1 MSKIREGRARN
12 VAYTCTLE
20 KTSKTLKHASMRG
33 GGSSESERGSLD
45 EVDPFFMALLRS
57 RQRRFVECID
67 ICTEILAVN
76 PYDQVSPSACVPMDV
91 VPTIMC

>member
-1 MSKIREGRARN
+1 
-12 VAYTCTLE
+12 
-20 KTSKTLKHASMRG
+20 MRG
-33 GGSSESERGSLD
+33 NGEELNERDSLD

-76 PYDQVSPSACVPMDV
+76 PYDQVRSTQPHNRKPAIAC
-91 VPTIMC
+91 T